1 MQEGEYLDI
10 AFFIINILYSF
21 LTNCITTM
29 GSKWVIL
36 VLPLLSYGLQITPR
50 HEGHDESGT
59 GHDHNMAHGQ
69 FNFTPSGI
77 PWPPCARTC
86 CNANFE
92 NFPEP
97 VNHPLC
103 ISQPFYDNVTAC
115 VASNCTEY
123 EQGAYAVVA
132 EIECPK
138 DKNYKVDIDKDAV
151 VTDLKDDGGNPQSCE
166 GVNNE
171 TIQCQNGTSENAG
184 TKINEQVGWVFSAAT
199 VASLAAFLAFSL

>member
-1 MQEGEYLDI
+1 
-10 AFFIINILYSF
+10 
-21 LTNCITTM
+21 M
-29 GSKWVIL
+29 GSKWAIL
-36 VLPLLSYGLQITPR
+36 ILPLLSYGVEITPR
-50 HEGHDESGT
+50 HDGHDHDHSSHHNESGT
-59 GHDHNMAHGQ
+59 GHGHNMAHGQ

-77 PWPPCARTC
+77 PWPTCARTC
-86 CNANFE
+86 CNANFD

-138 DKNYKVDIDKDAV
+138 DEDYEVDIDKEAV
-151 VTDLKDDGGNPQSCE
+151 VTDLKDAGGSPQSCE

-184 TKINEQVGWVFSAAT
+184 IKIGGEVGLVFSAAT
-199 VASLAAFLAFSL
+199 IAGLAALLAFSL